1 MITTGLTDGSSV
13 HVSETFSDG
22 LKCDGFRG
30 VEVNVNVASV
40 TPERDN
46 VYDCHKTSG
55 LKICN

>member
-30 VEVNVNVASV
+30 VEVNVASV